1 MPASFPPALS
11 SLSFSPP
18 RRRVLRALGAVA
30 AGLAAAPIARVQ
42 AQPAPLRI
50 GVIASV
56 ANEATEIA
64 ITQARDVGVNARLV
78 EFADWVMPNVAV
90 ADGSIEANF
99 FQHQPF
105 LDLFNRSRGA
115 NLTSVAYGYSTTM
128 GLFSKK
134 VKRGEPM
141 PHGASIGVPADP
153 VNTGRALLLLQS
165 MGLIRLKAGAA
176 ERATLLDVES
186 NPLDLKFVAIEGAQA
201 GRAFD
206 DVTASATYTTFAK
219 HGGLDEKDGLAFD
232 NNDPDNVRRY
242 AIRWVALPE
251 HAQDARLLKFIEVYQ
266 QSPEVKGT
274 LRRLYGDLI
283 DFPW

>member
-1 MPASFPPALS
+1 MPDSYC
-11 SLSFSPP
+11 PP
-18 RRRVLRALGAVA
+18 RRRLLRALGASA
-30 AGLAAAPIARVQ
+30 ALCAAPAVRVW

-64 ITQARDVGVNARLV
+64 IAQARDEGVNAKLV

-90 ADGSIEANF
+90 ADGSIDANY
-99 FQHQPF
+99 FQHEPF

-115 NLTSVAYGYSTTM
+115 NLQPIAYGYSTTM

-141 PHGASIGVPADP
+141 PPGASIGIPSDP

-201 GRAFD
+201 ARAFD
-206 DVTASATYTTFAK
+206 DVTASATYTTFAR
-219 HGGLDEKDGLAFD
+219 HGGLGEKDGLAFD
-232 NNDPDNVRRY
+232 NGDPANVRRY

-251 HAQDARLLKFIEVYQ
+251 HAQDQRLLKLISVYQ
-266 QSPEVKGT
+266 RSPQVKEA
-274 LRRLYGDLI
+274 LRRQYGELI

>member
-1 MPASFPPALS
+1 MPAPDH
-11 SLSFSPP
+11 PP
-18 RRRVLRALGAVA
+18 RRRVLRTLAGAA
-30 AGLAAAPIARVQ
+30 AGLAAAPVRTL
-42 AQPAPLRI
+42 AQPAPLRV

-64 ITQARDVGVNARLV
+64 IAQARDQGVNARLV

-90 ADGSIEANF
+90 ADGSIDANF

-105 LDLFNRSRGA
+105 LDLFNRSRAA
-115 NLTSVAYGYSTTM
+115 NLVPVAYGYSTTM

-134 VKRGEPM
+134 VKRGEPI
-141 PHGASIGVPADP
+141 PRGASIGIPADP

-165 MGLIRLKAGAA
+165 MGLIALKPGAA

-186 NPLDLKFVAIEGAQA
+186 NPMDLKFVAIEGAQA
-201 GRAFD
+201 ARAFD

-232 NNDPDNVRRY
+232 NNDPGNVRRY
-242 AIRWVALPE
+242 AIRWVSLPE
-251 HAQDARLLKFIEVYQ
+251 RAQDPRLLKLIAVYQ
-266 QSPEVKGT
+266 GSEQVKAT